1 MNVGMEIAL
10 LPLDTRGQAEAQ
22 TVSLECG
29 ERGESTW
36 SGPCFES
43 LLYCHTALPSLL
55 HARVMSVKVC
65 HPMICGQRQ
74 LCKAV
79 GRVRSA
85 PSDLSIFSVSC

>member
-22 TVSLECG
+22 TLSLECG

-43 LLYCHTALPSLL
+43 LLYCHTGTALSAAGKGNVCKSL
-55 HARVMSVKVC
+55 
-65 HPMICGQRQ
+65 P
-74 LCKAV
+74 
-79 GRVRSA
+79 
-85 PSDLSIFSVSC
+85 PSDLWPEAAVQNSGQSQECSK